1 MSFRRLLP
9 RLLSAL
15 LLLAVALPAAGQWS
29 VATIG
34 DQGELYELRIGSYKQ
49 LFPEGADGVS
59 SKNRVMA
66 LDTTDSE
73 GVTTRLLVPGTEG
86 AERENRPSLIHDAG
100 QLFILWAS
108 SESPSI
114 SRLRLIDFASGEFGS
129 PMEISGSAQ
138 DLKGPPR
145 LALTRD
151 NYGPESAALRRTTIH
166 LVWWEGRDAETRVYY
181 TPIVLVD
188 GHYLGWNPVLELSSF
203 DHNPGLEDSLD
214 ALELLHAVTVEP
226 GADDSSVVLA
236 LPQQQSGR
244 LLTLEIRLLP
254 AVLQNLADEIRA
266 HIIGVGRT
274 DPGPRGVASLAGGV
288 RETIEGS
295 GANLHPGVLGY
306 LADQA
311 EATLLELGELDLE
324 ELANAVAQAVL
335 DAGASILGNPQRSV
349 DRPCHRM
356 SLGAEPGVGE
366 MALHQIDLC
375 LASDRALPETEMFA
389 PHYLFLSEDGAEV
402 VVAWLDPEAQLL
414 YRRSQDDDWT
424 EPVAVTTGNTISI
437 GQALALLER
446 QVRLD

>member
-1 MSFRRLLP
+1 MITRWLP
-9 RLLSAL
+9 GL
-15 LLLAVALPAAGQWS
+15 LLLVVASPAAGQWS

-34 DQGELYELRIGSYKQ
+34 DQGELYELRIGSYEQ
-49 LFPEGADGVS
+49 LFPEGADGVAS
-59 SKNRVMA
+59 ENRVMA
-66 LDTTDSE
+66 LDTTDSR
-73 GVTTRLLVPGTEG
+73 GITTRLLVPGTDG

-108 SESPSI
+108 SESS
-114 SRLRLIDFASGEFGS
+114 SVSTLRLIDFANGGFGS

-151 NYGPESAALRRTTIH
+151 SYGPEPAALRRTTIH
-166 LVWWEGRDAETRVYY
+166 LLWWEGRDAETRVYY
-181 TPIVLVD
+181 TPIVLVE
-188 GHYLGWNPVLELSSF
+188 GQYLGWNPVLELSSF
-203 DHNPGLEDSLD
+203 DLNPGLEESLD
-214 ALELLHAVTVEP
+214 ALELLHAVTIEP
-226 GADDSSVVLA
+226 GADESSVVLA

-244 LLTLEIRLLP
+244 LLTMEIRLLP

-266 HIIGVGRT
+266 HIIGVGHI
-274 DPGPRGVASLAGGV
+274 DAGPRGAATLAGGV

-311 EATLLELGELDLE
+311 ETTLIGQIELDLE
-324 ELANAVAQAVL
+324 QLADGVAQSVI
-335 DAGASILGNPQRSV
+335 DAGASILGNPQRSM

-356 SLGAEPGVGE
+356 SLGAEPGDTE
-366 MALHQIDLC
+366 NALHQIDLC

-389 PHYLFLSEDGAEV
+389 RHFLYLSEDGADV
-402 VVAWLDPEAQLL
+402 VVAWLDAEAQLL
-414 YRRSQDDDWT
+414 YRRSQDGDWT
-424 EPVAVTTGNTISI
+424 EPVAVTTGSSISLS
-437 GQALALLER
+437 QALALLER